1 MKISTKG
8 RYALRL
14 MVDLAKAEEN
24 EYVSLRGVALRQEIS
39 MKYLEQIVSQ
49 LTKAGQVQSVRGPQ
63 GGYRLTRDPSQYTI
77 GEILRVTEGSIA
89 PGSCVDSTPNRCV
102 RAGQCEALPV
112 WEGLYEVIQNY
123 VDSVTLQDVVDN
135 MQISDLDIALP

>member
-24 EYVSLRGVALRQEIS
+24 EFISLRGVATRQDIS

-63 GGYRLTRDPSQYTI
+63 GGYRLTRAPSQYTV

-89 PGSCVDSTPNRCV
+89 PVSCLEYEQNDCPRKGT
-102 RAGQCEALPV
+102 CETLLV
-112 WEGLYEVIQNY
+112 WEGLYVAIQSF
-123 VDSVTLQDVVDN
+123 VDNITLEDVVSRLE
-135 MQISDLDIALP
+135 QAES